1 MSLTFIETVKIQ
13 LKTINN
19 GNICRMEETNL
30 SRDEFDSI
38 PPDARRR
45 LLLIVDP
52 TGIRHLL
59 RLDPVGH
66 VDTGLETD
74 ESAFNSILQIN
85 KRERMIFR

>member
-30 SRDEFDSI
+30 NRDDSTQLY
-38 PPDARRR
+38 ARTR

-59 RLDPVGH
+59 RLNSVGE
-66 VDTGLETD
+66 VDTGLFTD
-74 ESAFNSILQIN
+74 EGAFNGILQIN